1 MTAAHA
7 AADRSDIAIV
17 GGSYAGLALAV
28 ALSQAADGALK
39 ITLFDRGD
47 FGRTGAPLRDNRATA
62 IAAGSRRLLTAIG
75 IWPDLA
81 QHAQAVTTIDITDS
95 ALDDA
100 IRPTRLSYDNTLT
113 DGTPGTVIIEN
124 TRLIAA
130 LQSAVRQTRGVTL
143 IAGAH
148 VTGLDVASSNTRL
161 TMADGASHTTS
172 LVVAADGA
180 RSAIREMAGIKTIGW
195 QYEQTGIV
203 TTVALD
209 MPHEGRATQHFLPAG
224 PFAILPLTGN
234 RACITWTEGADEARR
249 ILALDDP
256 AFLSETARRFGYKLG
271 EITLA
276 VGDGPTRQ
284 SWPLD
289 MHLARALIANRV
301 ALIGDA
307 AHSVHPI
314 AGQGLNLG
322 LRDVA
327 ALAEVLID
335 GARLGLDIGHATVLE
350 RYQSWRRLDS
360 AVSAATFDGLN
371 RLFSSDATVLRSL
384 RGAGLGLVDRLPVLK
399 QFFVTEAAGLTGDL
413 PKLLKR
419 EPI

>member
-1 MTAAHA
+1 MTGADAAP
-7 AADRSDIAIV
+7 DRSDVAIV

-28 ALSQAADGALK
+28 ALSQASEGALK
-39 ITLFDRGD
+39 IAVFDRGD
-47 FGRTGAPLRDNRATA
+47 FGCAGSPHRDNRATA
-62 IAAGSRRLLTAIG
+62 IAAGSRRLLAAIG
-75 IWPDLA
+75 VWPELE
-81 QHAQAVTTIDITDS
+81 QHAQPATAIDITDS

-100 IRPTRLSYDNTLT
+100 IRPTRLSYDNRLA

-130 LQSAVRQTRGVTL
+130 LQSALRRTRGVTL
-143 IAGAH
+143 IAGVQ
-148 VTGLDVASSNTRL
+148 VTGLDVASANARL
-161 TMADGASHTTS
+161 TLADGANHTTS

-180 RSAIREMAGIKTIGW
+180 RSAIREMAGIKTVGW
-195 QYEQTGIV
+195 TYPQTGIV

-209 MPHEGRATQHFLPAG
+209 TPHEGRAVQHFLPAG

-234 RACITWTEGADEARR
+234 RACITWTEGTGEAAR
-249 ILALDDP
+249 ILALDDA
-256 AFLSETARRFGYKLG
+256 AFLAETARRFGYKLG

-276 VGDGPTRQ
+276 PTPGPTRQ

-371 RLFSSDATVLRSL
+371 RLFSNDATVLRSL
-384 RGAGLGLVDRLPVLK
+384 RGAGLGLVDRMPMLK
-399 QFFVTEAAGLTGDL
+399 QFFVSEAAGLTGDL
-413 PKLLKR
+413 PKLLQQHR
-419 EPI
+419 I